1 MFYDQF
7 QPSLE
12 PELVWLVDDQPLRP
26 SADFRLQYDG
36 QNAKLEIH
44 DAQPDDTGTYAVRIT
59 NEYGVKETNAKLVV
73 QAGKLSLD
81 TALF

>member
-1 MFYDQF
+1 M
-7 QPSLE
+7 
-12 PELVWLVDDQPLRP
+12 VWLVDGKYKSIIFLKQGFPEQPLRP

-59 NEYGVKETNAKLVV
+59 NEYGTKETNAKLVV
-73 QAGKLSLD
+73 EAGKY
-81 TALF
+81 